1 MNLEIRTV
9 CTADAEAISRLC
21 SEELGYPCN
30 AALVEA
36 KLQQLDSRR
45 EAVFAAFLEGSA
57 VGYIHIEKYD
67 VLYFETMANILG
79 LAVSSQHQRKGVGS
93 ALIKA
98 AEAWALDRGIRLM
111 RLNSGSTRTG
121 AHVFYRKLGYQNEK
135 TQLRFT
141 KRL

>member
-1 MNLEIRTV
+1 MDLEIRTV
-9 CTADAEAISRLC
+9 CMADAQAISLLC
-21 SEELGYPCN
+21 SEEMGYPCD
-30 AALVEA
+30 AALVET

-45 EAVFAAFLEGSA
+45 EAVFAAFLEEAA

-93 ALIKA
+93 TLIQA

-121 AHVFYRKLGYQNEK
+121 AHAFYRRLGYQDEK

>member
-1 MNLEIRTV
+1 MDLEIRAV

-21 SEELGYPCN
+21 SEEMGYPCD

-45 EAVFAAFLEGSA
+45 EAVFAAFLEGVA
-57 VGYIHIEKYD
+57 IGYIHIEKYD

-79 LAVSSQHQRKGVGS
+79 LAVSSPHQRKGVGS
-93 ALIKA
+93 TLIQA

-121 AHVFYRKLGYQNEK
+121 AHAFYRKLGYQDEK